1 MEEQAAFRIDEQ
13 KADRDI
19 YQAKNIIINLTK
31 GVDSL
36 STDYAVRI
44 QNFFSEYLGTADRPV
59 PFGGRDSDL
68 KMLDAWL
75 DDPQKPPYLLL
86 AAPAGR
92 GKSALL
98 VHWGQKLLATRE
110 DLAIVF
116 IPISIRFNINLAN
129 VVFAALTAR
138 LAALYGD
145 SPPDANSSPEILRG
159 MMSNYLSRSLPDGR
173 KLLVILDGL
182 DESAGWNPG
191 PDLFS
196 LTPPMGLRVVVSARY
211 LAGDID
217 ASSWLRRLGWTR
229 SV

>member
-1 MEEQAAFRIDEQ
+1 MEEQADFIINEQ

-19 YQAKNIIINLTK
+19 YQAKNIIINLTN

-36 STDYAVRI
+36 SADYAVRI
-44 QNFFSEYLGTADRPV
+44 QNFFSEYLGTVDRPV

-68 KMLDAWL
+68 EMLDAWL

-116 IPISIRFNINLAN
+116 IPNHKIKSSHIGILIAVIKTDADCPQRILNKRFESVSKHGIS
-129 VVFAALTAR
+129 
-138 LAALYGD
+138 
-145 SPPDANSSPEILRG
+145 
-159 MMSNYLSRSLPDGR
+159 
-173 KLLVILDGL
+173 
-182 DESAGWNPG
+182 
-191 PDLFS
+191 
-196 LTPPMGLRVVVSARY
+196 
-211 LAGDID
+211 
-217 ASSWLRRLGWTR
+217 
-229 SV
+229 